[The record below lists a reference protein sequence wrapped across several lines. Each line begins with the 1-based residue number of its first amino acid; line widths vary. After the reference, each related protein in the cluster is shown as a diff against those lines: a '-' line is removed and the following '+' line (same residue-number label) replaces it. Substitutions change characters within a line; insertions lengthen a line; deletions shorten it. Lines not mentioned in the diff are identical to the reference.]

1 MVLVVDVMKSME
13 VVDMVVM
20 GVEVIRSMEVVE
32 MMVWV
37 IDIHT
42 GALQFQYGLLQYL

>member
-42 GALQFQYGLLQYL
+42 GAL

>member
-1 MVLVVDVMKSME
+1 MRVAAVVVVLVVDVMKSME

-42 GALQFQYGLLQYL
+42 GAL